1 MSDQTPEEA
10 KLARILIDV
19 LDIDDVS
26 PGDIVPD
33 APLFDA
39 EDEQSLGLDSID
51 ALEISLAIAK
61 EYQVQLEADNEDNKK
76 IFYSLRSLSD
86 YVIENSPA

>member
-1 MSDQTPEEA
+1 MSDQTPAEA
-10 KLARILIDV
+10 KLARILVDV
-19 LDIDDVS
+19 LDIEDVA
-26 PGDIVPD
+26 PEDIVPE
-33 APLFDA
+33 APLFDPD
-39 EDEQSLGLDSID
+39 DEKSLGLDSID

-76 IFYSLRSLSD
+76 IFFSLRSLSD

>member
-1 MSDQTPEEA
+1 MSEQTPAEA

-19 LDIDDVS
+19 LDIDDV
-26 PGDIVPD
+26 PPEDIVPD
-33 APLFDA
+33 APLFDP
-39 EDEQSLGLDSID
+39 EDERSLGLDSID